1 MQDAGATFF
10 NASFNL
16 RQYLPGR
23 PRRGWLTLLGGPMHS
38 IKLIVFLGLVTF
50 IFQSASGLW
59 SATIYTWTDKTGA
72 VHITETP
79 PPPGA
84 AVEDELSN
92 PPESPAPIQPQAPQ
106 SIGDWEVQ
114 QAEQQARQA
123 QEELEAARQKA
134 AEAEQ
139 EAQQTIRQSE
149 EYIDTHDNNQYMRQV
164 FKYELKQAAA
174 AAQAAE
180 AKAQEAADQ
189 VKQAEQNAAAAQQ
202 QVQGAQEDAAI
213 FKKSD

>member
-1 MQDAGATFF
+1 
-10 NASFNL
+10 
-16 RQYLPGR
+16 
-23 PRRGWLTLLGGPMHS
+23 MHS
-38 IKLIVFLGLVTF
+38 IKFIVLLGTVSL
-50 IFQSASGLW
+50 IFQSASGLLAG
-59 SATIYTWTDKTGA
+59 SIYTWTDKNGA

-84 AVEDELSN
+84 AVEDAMSN
-92 PPESPAPIQPQAPQ
+92 PAEAPAPVQPSPPPQ
-106 SIGDWEVQ
+106 SIGNWEVQ

-123 QEELEAARQKA
+123 QEQVEAAKQKA

-149 EYIDTHDNNQYMRQV
+149 EVIDTHDKNQYMRQV
-164 FKYELKQAAA
+164 FTYELKQAAD

-180 AKAQEAADQ
+180 TKAQEAAGQ
-189 VKQAEQNAAAAQQ
+189 VQQAEQDAASAQQ
-202 QVQGAQEDAAI
+202 QVQGAQEDAAL